1 MIKLLIVDDEY
12 IVIESIRFIIEK
24 HIPDVEI
31 VGTAR
36 SGREAIEKALSLKPD
51 IILMDIHIPG
61 INGIEAIRHIKA
73 SNHDAIFVIISAY
86 EYFQYAKEAVKLGV
100 QEYLLKPL
108 NKNKLIKIIHE
119 ICEIIETRRE
129 AVKREMILMEKI
141 NIIIPHMEGQFI
153 SSQLFNDCTQD
164 NLPFYEEIF
173 GMDLGS
179 GYVMMALVD
188 STAGNSREEGL
199 QNSLMKQQLFDLFT
213 MQLKNLGPCL
223 IGPPLLDRIVAYI
236 PVDKV
241 ADSEIKNKAADLAKT
256 VVVKLNQKIHISYK
270 IGIGRAY
277 PIEHLARSY
286 QEAYRAASAYHK
298 DKVAHFEDMAPSLQ
312 IHYPSDGERILLE
325 RILQGDVKEALEAFY
340 DIFQG
345 HICCGENF
353 QMTKLK
359 LIELFMLIQ
368 RVIPL
373 EMNEGENPEIDY
385 LFQLLEARDSSSL
398 QLIYVNYLK
407 NLLMRLQETKNKNLN
422 GLILDAIAYIEENY
436 RENISLDDVA
446 KKINMSYH
454 HFSRFFKEST
464 GKNFIDYLTELRI
477 DRARE
482 TLKDKTFNIKE
493 ICYEVGYTDPNYFSK
508 IFKKSTGLT
517 PTEYRNNVV
526 SQER

>member
-1 MIKLLIVDDEY
+1 
-12 IVIESIRFIIEK
+12 
-24 HIPDVEI
+24 
-31 VGTAR
+31 
-36 SGREAIEKALSLKPD
+36 
-51 IILMDIHIPG
+51 
-61 INGIEAIRHIKA
+61 
-73 SNHDAIFVIISAY
+73 
-86 EYFQYAKEAVKLGV
+86 
-100 QEYLLKPL
+100 
-108 NKNKLIKIIHE
+108 
-119 ICEIIETRRE
+119 
-129 AVKREMILMEKI
+129 
-141 NIIIPHMEGQFI
+141 
-153 SSQLFNDCTQD
+153 
-164 NLPFYEEIF
+164 
-173 GMDLGS
+173 
-179 GYVMMALVD
+179 
-188 STAGNSREEGL
+188 
-199 QNSLMKQQLFDLFT
+199 
-213 MQLKNLGPCL
+213 
-223 IGPPLLDRIVAYI
+223 
-236 PVDKV
+236 
-241 ADSEIKNKAADLAKT
+241 
-256 VVVKLNQKIHISYK
+256 
-270 IGIGRAY
+270 
-277 PIEHLARSY
+277 
-286 QEAYRAASAYHK
+286 
-298 DKVAHFEDMAPSLQ
+298 
-312 IHYPSDGERILLE
+312 
-325 RILQGDVKEALEAFY
+325 
-340 DIFQG
+340 
-345 HICCGENF
+345 
-353 QMTKLK
+353 MTKSK

-482 TLKDKTFNIKE
+482 ILKDKTFNIKE